1 MAEEENKAVPVAEEN
16 SGAMDFAVALA
27 QVLKDA
33 RANDCLARGL
43 REVCKAIE
51 SKKAVFV
58 VLAESCDDDK
68 YKKCVE
74 ALCQDCN
81 VNRINVA
88 DSKQLGQWCG
98 LVRTDPDNNVV
109 KVVKCSSCAVIN
121 APDRSLPDSVLNS
134 QAFKMVNESMKK
146 K

>member
-1 MAEEENKAVPVAEEN
+1 MAEEEDNK
-16 SGAMDFAVALA
+16 MDFAIALA

-43 REVCKAIE
+43 REVCKAVE
-51 SKKAVFV
+51 SKKAAFV
-58 VLAESCDDDK
+58 IVAESCDDDK
-68 YKKCVE
+68 YKKCIE
-74 ALCQDCN
+74 ALCDDCGI
-81 VNRINVA
+81 NRIKVP

-98 LVRTDPDNNVV
+98 LVRTDQENNVV

-121 APDRSLPDSVLNS
+121 TIPDSVADSN
-134 QAFKMVNESMKK
+134 AFKMVIESMKK

>member
-1 MAEEENKAVPVAEEN
+1 MAEEEDNK
-16 SGAMDFAVALA
+16 MDFAIALA

-43 REVCKAIE
+43 REVCKAVE
-51 SKKAVFV
+51 SKKAAFV
-58 VLAESCDDDK
+58 IVAESCDDDK
-68 YKKCVE
+68 YKKCIE
-74 ALCQDCN
+74 ALCDDCGI
-81 VNRINVA
+81 NRIKVP

-98 LVRTDPDNNVV
+98 LVRTDAENNVV

-121 APDRSLPDSVLNS
+121 TIPDSVADSN
-134 QAFKMVNESMKK
+134 AFKMVIESMKK

>member
-1 MAEEENKAVPVAEEN
+1 MAEEEVNEQK
-16 SGAMDFAVALA
+16 MDFALALA

-43 REVCKAIE
+43 REVCKAVE
-51 SKKAVFV
+51 SKKAAFV
-58 VLAESCDDDK
+58 IVAESCDDDK

-74 ALCQDCN
+74 ALCDDCQI
-81 VNRINVA
+81 NRIKVP

-98 LVRTDPDNNVV
+98 LVRTDQENNVV
-109 KVVKCSSCAVIN
+109 EVVKCSSCAVLNTI
-121 APDRSLPDSVLNS
+121 PDSVTES
-134 QAFKMVNESMKK
+134 TAFRMVIDSMRKK

>member
-1 MAEEENKAVPVAEEN
+1 MAEEEENK
-16 SGAMDFAVALA
+16 MDFAIALA

-43 REVCKAIE
+43 REVCKAVE
-51 SKKAVFV
+51 SKKAEFV
-58 VLAESCDDDK
+58 IVAESCDDEK
-68 YKKCVE
+68 YKKCIE
-74 ALCQDCN
+74 ALCDDCGI
-81 VNRINVA
+81 NRIKVP

-98 LVRTDPDNNVV
+98 LVRTDQENNVV

-121 APDRSLPDSVLNS
+121 TIPTSVTNS
-134 QAFKMVNESMKK
+134 PAFKMVLESMKK